1 MNHEQKHVI
10 LQEIRFWKE
19 SKLLPSE
26 YCDFLMNLYGEGDSF
41 TEDQSQGK
49 ESRPIEEGGGFFRS
63 RPWNL
68 VLLSTGALLL
78 FLIFVFNFTLFPVA
92 MQIAVLVLGTLFFY
106 YLAFRGGRTQTLQ
119 RMVWNAA
126 AALFLGLDGYY
137 FLYATDRL
145 ANPAALSSVMS
156 CVFVLWIISGGI
168 GRSRMITGFGWG
180 GLLLLYGGFL
190 EQTMRIGE
198 SPYGV
203 QHFYWLIPTLL
214 SLFMAYLLGRGRVYI
229 APSFLAIGLIALFG
243 PDLHML
249 AFQEAMTFF
258 VQAIIFLKLAV
269 LLSLFI
275 VFRPD
280 FKRWLDTL
288 A

>member
-10 LQEIRFWKE
+10 LQEIRFWKQ

-41 TEDQSQGK
+41 TADQTENK
-49 ESRPIEEGGGFFRS
+49 ESRPKRAGGGFFRS

-68 VLLSTGALLL
+68 VLLSSGALLL
-78 FLIFVFNFTLFPVA
+78 FLIFVFNFTLFPMA
-92 MQIAVLVLGTLFFY
+92 MQIGVLVLGTFFSY
-106 YLAFRGGRTQTLQ
+106 YMAFRGGRGQSL
-119 RMVWNAA
+119 RRLVWNAA
-126 AALFLGLDGYY
+126 AAMFLGLDGYY
-137 FLYATDRL
+137 YLYATGEL
-145 ANPAALSSVMS
+145 SNLAALGGVMS

-168 GRSRMITGFGWG
+168 GRSRMIAGFGWG
-180 GLLLLYGGFL
+180 GLLLLFGGFL

-198 SPYGV
+198 SSYGI
-203 QHFYWLIPTLL
+203 QHFYWLIPAFL
-214 SLFMAYLLGRGRVYI
+214 SLFAAYLLGRGRVYI
-229 APSFLAIGLIALFG
+229 APSFLAIGVLALFG
-243 PDLHML
+243 PDLRLL
-249 AFQEAMTFF
+249 AFHTSITFF
-258 VQAIIFLKLAV
+258 VQAIIFLKLAL

-280 FKRWLDTL
+280 LKRWLDTM